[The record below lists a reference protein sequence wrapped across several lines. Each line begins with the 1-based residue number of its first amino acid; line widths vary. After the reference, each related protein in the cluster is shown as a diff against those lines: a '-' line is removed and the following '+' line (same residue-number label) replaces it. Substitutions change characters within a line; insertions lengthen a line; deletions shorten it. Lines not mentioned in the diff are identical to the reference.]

1 MSCKEQQLEDNRMY
15 GIMNY
20 DIDWFVQ
27 EYTGLQEWLVI
38 IDLYDSKS

>member
-1 MSCKEQQLEDNRMY
+1 MSCKEQQLEDSRMY

-27 EYTGLQEWLVI
+27 EYPGLQEWLAI